1 MAASYSINDVV
12 YSENETE
19 STLNKANK
27 CIKPPDTSFNLYVEF
42 RNQIIELTS
51 QKLFQL
57 SSELI
62 REKDKT
68 DVALLLSR

>member
-1 MAASYSINDVV
+1 MTASYSINDVV

-19 STLNKANK
+19 STLNKPNK
-27 CIKPPDTSFNLYVEF
+27 CIKSPDTSFNLYVEF